1 MIHGKKSSIKSKQTN
16 MEKLTLPLFTTNSQG
31 MLIITPCTLALTLDA
46 VSQKRKQPRS
56 PHHICLIS
64 DPLIG
69 NRHGVDTLDVE
80 QPNVETPAA
89 HGSCVHRTWFAWG
102 QTLWPY
108 SCMHDLLACHDEH
121 NHAVHRS
128 KPKKGSMEQGCELAS
143 AIYASVTRTRCASVL
158 GEVK

>member
-31 MLIITPCTLALTLDA
+31 MLIITPCTFALTLAA

-69 NRHGVDTLDVE
+69 NRHGVDTLDME

-108 SCMHDLLACHDEH
+108 SCMHDLLACHNEH
-121 NHAVHRS
+121 NCTTMQCIDPS
-128 KPKKGSMEQGCELAS
+128 PKRAAWSRGVNLPLPYMLVSRE
-143 AIYASVTRTRCASVL
+143 RDVL
-158 GEVK
+158 PC